1 VDSARVILPGDIT
14 EEQIQ
19 KMIENS
25 WNVYNDN
32 GDYVYTHSGYN
43 MATEYSVTFIRLPN
57 EAALIFEL
65 ANTADE
71 LSSVKAERDALI
83 KQVDDLS
90 TQLEEAK
97 SANVVIPEEQA
108 QLTGIV
114 GLT

>member
-1 VDSARVILPGDIT
+1 VKIVAGDMEIQAITVLCGPASYNGVLVDSARVILPGDIT

-71 LSSVKAERDALI
+71 LSSVKRRGMPL
-83 KQVDDLS
+83 
-90 TQLEEAK
+90 
-97 SANVVIPEEQA
+97 
-108 QLTGIV
+108 
-114 GLT
+114 